1 MTPFTRKI
9 VFAITFETLGIVMAS
24 SFLMLAAATP
34 AAQGLILSAIN
45 ASVALAWN
53 LIFNAAFEA
62 WEARQAV
69 KGRPIALRAL
79 HALLFEGGLTLI
91 MVPFMACWLHI
102 TLWHAFVLEA
112 GLIVLFLIYTY
123 SFTWVF
129 DRIFGLP
136 LSAR

>member
-91 MVPFMACWLHI
+91 MVPFMAWWLHI
-102 TLWHAFVLEA
+102 TLWQAFVLEA

-123 SFTWVF
+123 SFT
-129 DRIFGLP
+129 
-136 LSAR
+136 